1 MIFRLD
7 VLPTQIFVTPRS
19 PILSLQSRASVY
31 FGPWWHERFPQGQQE
46 RCMSH
51 EAIL

>member
-19 PILSLQSRASVY
+19 PFLSLQSLASVY
-31 FGPWWHERFPQGQQE
+31 FGPWWHELFPRPAGTP
-46 RCMSH
+46 H
-51 EAIL
+51 EHDAIL